1 MSKKIRQFKFQNQS
15 GAVLIVGLVMV
26 LLISIVALSGI
37 RGTNLQEVMAGNL
50 RNKTITFQ
58 AAESALVTGEAV
70 VDYRVAAPECTNA
83 PVTCYRPLES
93 QLAKD
98 SVVYLDGND
107 FEAKSR
113 EANIDL
119 SAAGIG
125 DKPSFII
132 EELSPFIPMDG
143 SDLTFGGSGGLVK
156 IVPYR
161 IIARG
166 TGMGRDSESSV
177 IVLSTY
183 NRFAAE

>member
-1 MSKKIRQFKFQNQS
+1 MSKKINQFSFQKQS

-37 RGTNLQEVMAGNL
+37 RSTNLQEVMAGNL
-50 RNKTITFQ
+50 RNRTITFQ

-70 VDYRVAAPECTNA
+70 VDYRVAAPECTGA
-83 PVTCYRPLES
+83 ATCYRPLES
-93 QLAKD
+93 QLAKE
-98 SVVYLDGND
+98 SVVYLDGQD
-107 FEAKSR
+107 FKTKAR

-119 SAAGIG
+119 TAAGIV
-125 DKPSFII
+125 DKPQFII

-156 IVPYR
+156 ILPYR

-166 TGMGRDSESSV
+166 TGLGSDSESSV
-177 IVLSTY
+177 IVMSTY

>member
-1 MSKKIRQFKFQNQS
+1 MSKKIRQFNYQKQS

-37 RGTNLQEVMAGNL
+37 RSTNLQEVMAGNL

-70 VDYRVAAPECTNA
+70 VDYRVAAPECTGA
-83 PVTCYRPLES
+83 ATCYRPLES

-107 FEAKSR
+107 FKTKSR

-119 SAAGIG
+119 SAAGIV
-125 DKPSFII
+125 DKPRFII

-156 IVPYR
+156 ILPYR
-161 IIARG
+161 ITARG
-166 TGMGRDSESSV
+166 AGMGSDSESSA